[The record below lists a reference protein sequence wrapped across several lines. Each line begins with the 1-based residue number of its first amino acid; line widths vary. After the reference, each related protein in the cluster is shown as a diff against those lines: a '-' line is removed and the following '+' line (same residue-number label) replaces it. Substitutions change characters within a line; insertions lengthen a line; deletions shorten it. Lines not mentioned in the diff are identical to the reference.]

1 MPDLTT
7 IMVLANVGLQLFNNW
22 RSRNTNEEIR
32 KKQQEFQEALQ
43 QRNHNLMMQ
52 LLREGHEL
60 QENIEWQMHEQR
72 VENIAKDFDNIIQTV
87 FASAALGQWPLRVL
101 PMVMKNQSLGSYRLQ
116 HDENIALHVIF
127 TPSNCPKFNA
137 SVFPQI
143 EQGVEFFLNRYWHTL
158 SAHPILFY
166 SGAWKSNEAPTGNE
180 IAQLKSQ
187 LPNLP
192 VLMITPFFRPDQKLV
207 FNIHLWGIGEAQ
219 DIVIQPSEQE
229 FSYYNLYAP
238 DITYGEKLATT
249 TIEEFVPYIQSVI
262 GYFADIYFWSV
273 HRRPPILPCLY
284 ALHTQCPDKI
294 KNRLAGMYSAYFD
307 KLEAELT
314 SHPQNIF
321 PDVAN
326 TLLMYLAATTRI
338 LDPEKCHE
346 QCGKLFLLACRS
358 RGLTETEVTK
368 AIIKSVND
376 NIFLPCDDLFLNKF
390 TRLYSAPNISITPQT
405 NKKNMKTLSP
415 QEYSDKRDDLLLLI
429 DQALNVKELKKDET
443 QLFKVTK
450 KRLQENQF
458 NIVLIGEFQGG
469 KSTTFNALCGGR
481 EISPRGAMNKTSAIC
496 ITATNLSNPK
506 DNEYAMVHWKSDA
519 ELLSLMDTF
528 AGLVT
533 PEDLGVTLKNN
544 EKFSVFQH
552 FSFTESQHIKALM
565 NALDLQE
572 KTYKY
577 DIDKYQE
584 YNEIL
589 RISKLILAFANDPNL
604 VKIRQKSQY
613 EITEVAKFAVF
624 PDNWNQRWNNVQTVE
639 DIKKQFKLEDVLFA
653 FVGSVDCYIHSK
665 NLAYL
670 GCSITDCPGLFA
682 SSWDTSV
689 ALNAMAEA
697 NAVIYLLGGN
707 KTMGEGDKR
716 AIAKIVQHQT
726 LSDKIFFALNQKE
739 NETITSNILSEN
751 QSILIDLGVQNYAIA
766 KFNSLLF
773 FMSEFGT
780 AFLQNSLDE
789 YSKEKFI
796 MVAKRNSGNIETN
809 TTIQTVWQ
817 KIINSQAGRLE
828 KDELFNYTD
837 INKTNI
843 CNVRKESYADVLLS
857 SVNNSIISQKA
868 ESILI
873 TNGANKIKDSLDA
886 IEERLKIAET
896 DILKSVVQCEAECKA
911 AEKAYDS
918 FKKQVENLLNETFT
932 DSLALQ
938 IASNGYEEIFQEDT
952 IQKIT
957 NRMARQIPKVIGLK
971 MSQDALFSQLVSTLG
986 IQATWATDRAKESKK
1001 RLQELLQPIVTT
1013 SIQIELNTS
1022 IDLWKKAVFCGMH
1035 PDLKEL
1041 LSPQLDKL
1049 SDQIMQKWN
1058 KSISKDII
1066 LSELNIKGVTLELTG
1081 VTTNLSGAVISN
1093 QMTYDNIGGAVFNSM
1108 LKNITST
1115 IVQLVIGIIVT
1126 IILVILLEAPVSVVI
1141 IGLAYSLKYIP
1152 DWQRDR
1158 NLEKL
1163 NVLQKQIYDKLL
1175 PQLLAEFK
1183 NKDFK
1188 QNIISTLAVVPKQM
1202 SNNYKE
1208 YYNKQLKSQEKK
1220 LQNIIKNKIELKKKS
1235 LESQEKVTSNAN
1247 EIRTKKIQPLLDK
1260 INSFIRSCY

>member
-22 RSRNTNEEIR
+22 RSNNTNEEIR

-43 QRNHNLMMQ
+43 QKNHDLMMQ

-72 VENIAKDFDNIIQTV
+72 VENIAKDFDNIIRNV

-294 KNRLAGMYSAYFD
+294 KNRLAWMYSAYFD
-307 KLEAELT
+307 KLEAELI
-314 SHPQNIF
+314 SHPQDIF

-358 RGLTETEVTK
+358 MGLEEEDVTK
-368 AIIKSVND
+368 AIIKSVNN
-376 NIFLPCDDLFLNKF
+376 NIFLPCDDSFLNKF

-415 QEYSDKRDDLLLLI
+415 QEYSVKRDYLLLLI

-496 ITATNLSNPK
+496 ITATNLSNPR

-533 PEDLGVTLKNN
+533 PEDLGVTLRNN

-604 VKIRQKSQY
+604 VQIRQKSQY
-613 EITEVAKFAVF
+613 EITEVSKFAVF

-739 NETITSNILSEN
+739 NDTITSNILSEN

-766 KFNSLLF
+766 NFNSLLF

-796 MVAKRNSGNIETN
+796 MVAKRNGVNVETN

-817 KIINSQAGRLE
+817 KIINRQAGRLE

-843 CNVRKESYADVLLS
+843 RNVRKESYADVLLS

-873 TNGANKIKDSLDA
+873 TNGANKIKDSLNA

-911 AEKAYDS
+911 AEKAYTL

-938 IASNGYEEIFQEDT
+938 IASNGYEEIFQDAT

-957 NRMARQIPKVIGLK
+957 RRMATEIPKALTLECKKDAIMSEVLLKIGNHKKANETNERLK
-971 MSQDALFSQLVSTLG
+971 KVLEPIVSTILN
-986 IQATWATDRAKESKK
+986 S
-1001 RLQELLQPIVTT
+1001 ELDSAIV
-1013 SIQIELNTS
+1013 
-1022 IDLWKKAVFCGMH
+1022 LWKKSISNGMH
-1035 PDLKEL
+1035 PCLRQIL
-1041 LSPQLDKL
+1041 LPKVDVLTN
-1049 SDQIMQKWN
+1049 QINSKWN
-1058 KSISKDII
+1058 QTIAKDVI
-1066 LSELNIKGVTLELTG
+1066 LSELNRIDVILDIES
-1081 VTTNLSGAVISN
+1081 VNYSLSSSVFNNHIQVDSIGNTILKKMVNKIVQITRETVIAVI
-1093 QMTYDNIGGAVFNSM
+1093 V
-1108 LKNITST
+1108 L
-1115 IVQLVIGIIVT
+1115 IIVCS
-1126 IILVILLEAPVSVVI
+1126 ISSSPLVPVALILAPIALIAGVI
-1141 IGLAYSLKYIP
+1141 
-1152 DWQRDR
+1152 QRNKEIDIEQLR
-1158 NLEKL
+1158 GAQKKVYDELYPKL
-1163 NVLQKQIYDKLL
+1163 FKEFKKEDIRKQI
-1175 PQLLAEFK
+1175 AESLIVIPEAMFDSYK
-1183 NKDFK
+1183 N
-1188 QNIISTLAVVPKQM
+1188 S
-1202 SNNYKE
+1202 YK
-1208 YYNKQLKSQEKK
+1208 KQLQTQEKK